1 MRREKVDCQLAVGLE
16 LGEAAFV
23 SELKWMRP
31 PGSEIVKQARRFA
44 RRLEAAGPW
53 NLQKAPLQIQ
63 RVFEQL
69 QILGARN
76 FDRAEL

>member
-1 MRREKVDCQLAVGLE
+1 MDET
-16 LGEAAFV
+16 
-23 SELKWMRP
+23 

-44 RRLEAAGPW
+44 RRLETAATW